1 MSTRTN
7 NPHLQEFKTW
17 KIVSQVFCCLHMDS
31 ILGVN
36 PKWIVAALHTLVLF
50 LDNSTLFYSI
60 AASNKLFLLAT
71 STSTLY
77 NILSRGTPF
86 MLTLTP
92 TGVTVPLLA
101 GDGRTLDSMTETVQS
116 SGEDEAHFT
125 LAESL

>member
-1 MSTRTN
+1 MMSIRTN

-60 AASNKLFLLAT
+60 ATSNKLFLLAT
-71 STSTLY
+71 SSLY
-77 NILSRGTPF
+77 NVFSLVLELSLHNT
-86 MLTLTP
+86 MNS
-92 TGVTVPLLA
+92 PLGIA
-101 GDGRTLDSMTETVQS
+101 
-116 SGEDEAHFT
+116 A
-125 LAESL
+125 

>member
-1 MSTRTN
+1 MMSTRTN

-17 KIVSQVFCCLHMDS
+17 KIVSQVFCCLRMDS

-36 PKWIVAALHTLVLF
+36 PKWIVAALHTLELF

-60 AASNKLFLLAT
+60 SASNKLFLLA
-71 STSTLY
+71 TSTLY

-101 GDGRTLDSMTETVQS
+101 GDGRTLNLMPETVQS
-116 SGEDEAHFT
+116 SGEDGAHFT
-125 LAESL
+125 LAESF